1 MNACVMKDVMRVMCS
16 CTSASQVSIK
26 RQHHT
31 RASHV
36 SITRQHHLAA
46 AELGLIHDIGVVHAG
61 ELKANAVVMLGGGA
75 STGRS
80 STEVW

>member
-1 MNACVMKDVMRVMCS
+1 MNVCVIKDVMRVMCS
-16 CTSASQVSIK
+16 CTS
-26 RQHHT
+26 
-31 RASHV
+31 ASHV

>member
-1 MNACVMKDVMRVMCS
+1 MS
-16 CTSASQVSIK
+16 
-26 RQHHT
+26 
-31 RASHV
+31 ASHV